1 MKIFFNLLKSFIR
14 KLLFYKIHFFN
25 CFLNKTTSEQLKKP
39 KSIPIIII
47 NYNQL
52 FYLKKL
58 IKFLL
63 KHEYENI
70 IIIDNKSN
78 YKPLL
83 KYYEEI
89 RSKVSIIRMDYNW
102 GHRVFWEVEALN
114 KEYGKGYYVIT
125 DADIIPSSECPEDF
139 LKTFLDV
146 LQNDKK
152 LAKVGFS
159 LKIDDLSN
167 ENPNKDKV
175 ILWES
180 KFWKKQYRNIGFD
193 ADIDTTFALYRPFN
207 EFKFRN
213 FYKAVR
219 LDNPYI
225 ASHGGWYLDPKN
237 LTEEQTHYMR
247 TANNS
252 SSWKIDELGEINKDI
267 YNR

>member
-1 MKIFFNLLKSFIR
+1 M
-14 KLLFYKIHFFN
+14 
-25 CFLNKTTSEQLKKP
+25 KKP

-63 KHEYENI
+63 KHEYDNI

-78 YKPLL
+78 YTPLL
-83 KYYEEI
+83 QYYNAI
-89 RSKVSIIRMDYNW
+89 SNNVNVIKMDYNW
-102 GHRVFWEVEALN
+102 GHRVFWEVKELY

-125 DADIIPSSECPEDF
+125 DADIVPSNECPDDF

-159 LKIDDLSN
+159 LKIDDLSD
-167 ENPNKDKV
+167 ENPNKEKV

-180 KFWKKQYRNIGFD
+180 KFWKKQYKDIGFD

-219 LDNPYI
+219 LKKPYI
-225 ASHGGWYLDPKN
+225 SSHGGWYLDPKN
-237 LTEEQTHYMR
+237 LTEEQAYYMK

-252 SSWKIDELGEINKDI
+252 SSWKIDEHGKLTDTLYSKSNTK
-267 YNR
+267 